1 MSTGNQQ
8 LPSAQALSTLSII
21 HSPLSIVKI
30 LHTSDWHLGRTL
42 YRRSRQREF
51 ELFLDWLAGLVESRG
66 IDALI
71 VAGDIFDTTTPS
83 NASQKLYYQFLH
95 RISLSS
101 QSPCRHI
108 IIVGGNHD
116 SPSFLDAPKDL
127 LRSFDVHVLGA
138 VTGNAADEVLL
149 LRDADGEPEAVVCA
163 VPYLRDRDIR
173 TVEPGESMEDKSRK
187 LIEGIARH
195 YAEVACIAEKQ
206 RQSIDR
212 DIPVI
217 ATGHLFTAGG
227 STVEGDGVRD
237 LYVGSLAHVGA
248 SAFPALF
255 DYVALGHL
263 HVPQTVGGEA
273 RLRYSGSPI
282 PMGFGEAKQ
291 RKLVLELEF
300 AGRVPTVS
308 EIEVPGFQPLEKLA
322 GSLDDVTSAIAA
334 LRSAGSS
341 AWLEID
347 YAGDQPASV
356 VQETLEAALEGSL
369 LEIRRIRSNRAIAQ
383 SLRQNGADETLEQLD
398 PEAVFER
405 CLEASGTDDALRP
418 ALMESYREV
427 LRSIHEPDVRA
438 EEREGA

>member
-1 MSTGNQQ
+1 M
-8 LPSAQALSTLSII
+8 
-21 HSPLSIVKI
+21 KI

-42 YRRSRQREF
+42 YGRSRQREF
-51 ELFLDWLAGLVESRG
+51 ELFLDWLTALVESRG
-66 IDALI
+66 IEALI

-83 NASQKLYYQFLH
+83 NVSQRLYYQFLH
-95 RISLSS
+95 RIALSP

-138 VTGNAADEVLL
+138 MNGDPVEEVLV

-173 TVEPGESMEDKSRK
+173 TVEAGESMEDKNRK
-187 LIEGIARH
+187 LIEGVLRH
-195 YAEVACIAEKQ
+195 YAEVARIAEER
-206 RQSIDR
+206 RQSIGR

-227 STVEGDGVRD
+227 VKLEDDGVRD

-248 SAFPALF
+248 SVFPALF

-263 HVPQTVGGEA
+263 HVPQKVGGEA

-282 PMGFGEAKQ
+282 PMGFGEARQ
-291 RKLVLELEF
+291 RKLVLEVEF
-300 AGRVPTVS
+300 AGRVPAVS
-308 EIEVPGFQPLEKLA
+308 EIEVPGFQPLEQLT
-322 GSLDDVTSAIAA
+322 GSLDDVTAAIAS

-347 YAGDQPASV
+347 YVGDQSAAV
-356 VQETLEAALEGSL
+356 VQEALEAAVEGSL
-369 LEIRRIRSNRAIAQ
+369 LEIRRIRNNRP
-383 SLRQNGADETLEQLD
+383 LRQTLGQLEADETLEQLD
-398 PEAVFER
+398 PDVVFER
-405 CLEASGTDDALRP
+405 CLDVREIDEALRP

-427 LRSIHEPDVRA
+427 LRSIHEDDVRA
-438 EEREGA
+438 EEGEAG